1 MSYLLSQLWLGLSV
15 AAIIGG
21 VLGWILRG
29 GCKQHKKNIKKLEF
43 RFSKLEKENVFI
55 KQKGQKLKSIVRER
69 NLLLSRF
76 EKVGEQK
83 KIQHTKLL
91 KMKGVVKKASVI
103 HAQIN
108 AKLKKAQE
116 MLVFAKQAQ
125 QAKDVSLE
133 QIKKESSAT
142 EHLLMR
148 CQEDWDTKHR
158 VLRSQ
163 RDVSLLNQKAAEDKM
178 SLAVNKLKASEE
190 NLKVVEGE
198 LTSSQ
203 KRAGD
208 LNESESKMIEQKAG
222 LEARADELTGS
233 LQQEKQKVKEISAQF
248 NKFKAEAKHYVGSIT
263 EENKSYINIVDRLE
277 ESIEEGRLIVKEKN
291 EQLEVTSA
299 ELESNKK
306 EVVTLKRQLHALTK
320 SSTASNRSAYV
331 SNLPEGSRK
340 SKMDLQHGNTID
352 TGHGQSAG
360 LVNRWK
366 LIKKSR
372 FRRRPR

>member
-1 MSYLLSQLWLGLSV
+1 MSYLLTQLWLSLSI

-29 GCKQHKKNIKKLEF
+29 GCKQYIKNIKKLEF
-43 RFSKLEKENVFI
+43 KLSKVEKDNVLI

-83 KIQHTKLL
+83 NIQHTKLL
-91 KMKGVVKKASVI
+91 KMKNVVKKASVI
-103 HAQIN
+103 HAQMN
-108 AKLKKAQE
+108 GKLKKAHE
-116 MLVFAKQAQ
+116 MLIFAKQAQ
-125 QAKDVSLE
+125 QAKDVSLQ

-148 CQEDWDTKHR
+148 CQEDWDAKHR

-163 RDVSLLNQKAAEDKM
+163 RDVSLLNQKTAEEKIN
-178 SLAVNKLKASEE
+178 LAVNKLKASEE

-203 KRAGD
+203 KRARD
-208 LNESESKMIEQKAG
+208 LSESESKMIEMKAG
-222 LEARADELTGS
+222 FEARADELTSG
-233 LQQEKQKVKEISAQF
+233 LQQEKKKVKEIGAQF

-263 EENKSYINIVDRLE
+263 EENKNYINIVDRLE
-277 ESIEEGRLIVKEKN
+277 ASIEEGQQAVKEKD
-291 EQLEVTSA
+291 EQLEVTSV

-306 EVVTLKRQLHALTK
+306 EVTTLKRQLHELT
-320 SSTASNRSAYV
+320 TASNRPVY
-331 SNLPEGSRK
+331 SNLSEGTGE
-340 SKMDLQHGNTID
+340 SKMNLRHEITID
-352 TGHGQSAG
+352 AGYGQSTG

-366 LIKKSR
+366 QIKKSR